1 MLASARIPTQALPHA
16 PLSLRKIPVSPRRSF
31 RHVAQLGLATTMLM
45 FGLIVIGSIVRTT
58 GSGLA
63 CPDWPLCHG
72 RLIPPPQLNAWIE
85 WIHRL
90 VALLVS
96 GLLVATVVRVFAT
109 RDTRARLGGLAG
121 LALMLLAAQV
131 LLGALT
137 VWKLLDPSI
146 VGGHLGTALL
156 LFVTMLVLTLSAQQE
171 AEPEPETEVSARPAG
186 LLPWFGVV
194 SALAYG
200 QAVLGGAVSARHA
213 GLVCP
218 DWPTCQGE
226 WLPPMQGLV
235 GLQMAH
241 RFGAYLL
248 TAALIV
254 AATRARSAP
263 DLAIQRGGRLALGL
277 TVAQVVMGVCN
288 VFLGTPPWL
297 SAAHLANAAAI
308 LAVLVT
314 VTFRIAMLPARASRL
329 VPAEAR
335 P

>member
-1 MLASARIPTQALPHA
+1 
-16 PLSLRKIPVSPRRSF
+16 
-31 RHVAQLGLATTMLM
+31 VAQLGLATTVLM
-45 FGLIVIGSIVRTT
+45 FGLIVIGSVVRTT

-72 RLIPPPQLNAWIE
+72 RLIPPLQLNVWIE
-85 WIHRL
+85 WFHRL

-96 GLLVATVVRVFAT
+96 VLLVATVFRVLAN
-109 RDTRARLGGLAG
+109 RATRARVGGLAA
-121 LALMLLAAQV
+121 LAVLLLAAQV

-137 VWKLLDPSI
+137 VWKLLDPAI

-156 LFVTMLVLTLSAQQE
+156 LFVTMLTLTLVAHAE
-171 AEPEPETEVSARPAG
+171 AANAEPGEPLPAELPARPPG
-186 LLPWFGVV
+186 LLPLFGVV
-194 SALAYG
+194 TVMAYA

-218 DWPTCQGE
+218 DWPACQGE
-226 WLPPMQGLV
+226 WFPPLQGLV

-241 RFGAYLL
+241 RYGAYVL
-248 TAALIV
+248 TAVLLW
-254 AATRARSAP
+254 AAARARLAP
-263 DLAIQRGGRLALGL
+263 DLAIQRGGTLALGL

-297 SAAHLANAAAI
+297 SAAHLGNAAAI
-308 LAVLVT
+308 LALLVT
-314 VTFRIAMLPARASRL
+314 VTFRIAALPAGVPRL

-335 P
+335 